1 MADVTYS
8 APALTQ
14 LGRDMTD
21 LSATVRDE
29 PEMSDVDEAHVARPE
44 IVSALQEF
52 EADWTLQR
60 SALASRLEASGE
72 LAAGAATSFA
82 EADRQLAESALT
94 EDTP

>member
-29 PEMSDVDEAHVARPE
+29 PEMSDVDETHVARPE
-44 IVSALQEF
+44 IVSAL
-52 EADWTLQR
+52 R
-60 SALASRLEASGE
+60 
-72 LAAGAATSFA
+72 
-82 EADRQLAESALT
+82 
-94 EDTP
+94 P